1 MAELLTPREAA
12 ARLGVS
18 VRTLDR
24 LQHAGRIAPVRHTAG
39 KGVKRRFDAADV
51 EKLLKKDTDK

>member
-1 MAELLTPREAA
+1 VAELLTPKEAA

-24 LQHAGRIAPVRHTAG
+24 IQADGRIAPVRHAAG
-39 KGVKRRFDAADV
+39 KGVRRRFDAADIDQ
-51 EKLLKKDTDK
+51 LLKDKK